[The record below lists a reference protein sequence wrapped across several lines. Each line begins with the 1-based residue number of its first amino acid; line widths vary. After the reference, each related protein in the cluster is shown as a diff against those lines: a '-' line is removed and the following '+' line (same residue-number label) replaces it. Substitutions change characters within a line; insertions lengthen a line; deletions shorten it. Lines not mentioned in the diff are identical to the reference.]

1 MYNSS
6 LGANNVKNLIS
17 KSDYIKAYYILPEL
31 NGPTLS
37 STQYTFKWIY
47 LSLTNVLLSVS
58 QT

>member
-37 STQYTFKWIY
+37 STQYTFE
-47 LSLTNVLLSVS
+47 
-58 QT
+58 